1 MLINLMYRIS
11 HDYLE
16 LLNVPVLEHVVH
28 WGHGVLFMLINLMCL
43 MTLLNFSMY
52 LSFYMFYLGVMVN
65 MDCTLINFMHI

>member
-1 MLINLMYRIS
+1 
-11 HDYLE
+11 
-16 LLNVPVLEHVVH
+16 
-28 WGHGVLFMLINLMCL
+28 MLINLMCL